1 MIDRSHYL
9 YFSNKD
15 DIGPEDTNMSEVI
28 ASTGALRRRTVRI
41 PEILNVGPGSDDA
54 ESTEDDRR
62 VVDVA
67 VGYGNRRRKS

>member
-1 MIDRSHYL
+1 
-9 YFSNKD
+9 
-15 DIGPEDTNMSEVI
+15 MSEVI